1 MVYIASDGQ
10 VINIYQRSTI
20 YQGMTVRNLHK
31 NHSKK
36 MTKHLEIQYLYAYYS
51 FFLQQ

>member
-20 YQGMTVRNLHK
+20 YQGTAVRNPNL
-31 NHSKK
+31 NNVSLNNIL
-36 MTKHLEIQYLYAYYS
+36 TVL
-51 FFLQQ
+51 